1 MAYLTVQWGPDAINR
16 NVCREIVLTK
26 DIAVGIPVLTAC
38 LITDNQFV
46 FTTADALLRRRNCR
60 LTMLSHA
67 QLSGGQAA
75 QLIADIIMVDL
86 TDMEKPVPAAAQI
99 LPPTVSEA
107 ALTVIALSPYSQEI
121 LWPTLTAAGYHAVI
135 AVPFSTQRFFAA
147 IDPIVDLKAAPTAA
161 GR

>member
-86 TDMEKPVPAAAQI
+86 TDMEKPVP
-99 LPPTVSEA
+99 PTASEA

-147 IDPIVDLKAAPTAA
+147 IDPIVDLKAAPTTA